1 MKAVQLAVAKR
12 IVLLAI
18 VAGSAA
24 VAACSDL
31 NTSPTHVVSLFVDTL
46 QYPSIIQLDTLRDTN
61 GKVVPMKGTA
71 YNLSGDSGFAIVQFF
86 SLDANLLRI
95 GLNTNF
101 AVAGDSAPSVV
112 RVVAQ
117 AQTLQT
123 QPFNV
128 NIALRPDT
136 LGTDSIAVIDTV
148 SGAPTFTTSDTNQVI
163 AGFCT
168 GSPTSSPL
176 VAWLRHNPGGGAPFV
191 GVDNFIM
198 KWKIA
203 SPAINLTGTITDTS
217 QIAYIVG
224 SNLLP
229 AIRDTTKGGG
239 FSTRFLT
246 FSGEA
251 FKSVRVD
258 TDTVNVKVQ
267 AYATYKFNPAT
278 NAPTPIQDTVT
289 VNIKF
294 FNPSTCPSPAAAALS
309 PARRRA
315 R

>member
-1 MKAVQLAVAKR
+1 MKTYRAWVVVLAT
-12 IVLLAI
+12 L
-18 VAGSAA
+18 AA
-24 VAACSDL
+24 VVGVGACSDL

-46 QYPSIIQLDTLRDTN
+46 PYPSIVQLDTLRDTN
-61 GKVVPMKGTA
+61 GKVAPMKATA

-95 GLNTNF
+95 TLNTNF

-136 LGTDSIAVIDTV
+136 LGTDSIPTVDTA
-148 SGAPTFTTSDTNQVI
+148 SGATGFTTSDTNQLI

-168 GSPTSSPL
+168 GSPNSSPL
-176 VAWLRHNPGGGAPFV
+176 VAWLRDNPGGGAAFL

-198 KWKIA
+198 KWKIS
-203 SPAINLTGTITDTS
+203 SPSINLTGTTTDTS
-217 QIAYIVG
+217 QIAYIIG
-224 SNLLP
+224 PNLQP
-229 AIRDTTKGGG
+229 SIRDTTKGGG

-251 FKSVRVD
+251 FKAVRVD
-258 TDTVNVKVQ
+258 TDTVSITVQ

-278 NAPTPIQDTVT
+278 NAPNPIRDTVT